1 VVIPVIP
8 TTLVAPTALKFD
20 LDRAENRFADDAAF
34 LPARHVA
41 ICLAWRN
48 ATHQSRP
55 SSLNAP

>member
-1 VVIPVIP
+1 VIP

-48 ATHQSRP
+48 ATHQSRQ
-55 SSLNAP
+55 SSRNAP